1 MRFASGSLKA
11 DALAESARRR
21 RTTLS
26 GDSCRRAIERASR
39 VASRA
44 AALSSAVSVS
54 RLAGGVG
61 RA

>member
-11 DALAESARRR
+11 DALAESARKR

-26 GDSCRRAIERASR
+26 GESCRRAMERASR

-44 AALSSAVSVS
+44 TARSSAVSVS
-54 RLAGGVG
+54 RLTGGFG
-61 RA
+61 RD